1 MKEQIEKK
9 CRSSGMPQYQI
20 NFIVSKFY
28 KAIGWDVF
36 KNDVKPSAPLS
47 AATWDEII
55 DTVYHVLVS
64 I

>member
-1 MKEQIEKK
+1 
-9 CRSSGMPQYQI
+9 MPQYQI

-28 KAIGWDVF
+28 KAVGWDVF

-55 DTVYHVLVS
+55 DTVYHVLVR